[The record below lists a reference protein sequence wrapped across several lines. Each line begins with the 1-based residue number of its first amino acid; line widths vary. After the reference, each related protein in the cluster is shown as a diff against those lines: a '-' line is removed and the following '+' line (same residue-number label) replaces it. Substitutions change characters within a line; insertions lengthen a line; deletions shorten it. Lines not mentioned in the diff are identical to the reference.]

1 MYHDA
6 IVDEAPSVPCRF
18 QVWVLFSAGH
28 PDVPHLLPGLVE
40 LHVHRVHTG
49 VVRSHRVAHARGDAV
64 LLQHTG
70 VDRVRDTQKKTME
83 LSKAF
88 ILHTVALQKQ
98 NCGWIEVILLD
109 YVPLLLH
116 GVDLPPVPLH
126 IASYLSGSFS
136 R

>member
-1 MYHDA
+1 MGSLQLYCYEHGNAVYHDA

-40 LHVHRVHTG
+40 LHVHRVHAG

-70 VDRVRDTQKKTME
+70 VDRVRDTQKKTNGVIQSFYPAHCGTAEAE
-83 LSKAF
+83 L
-88 ILHTVALQKQ
+88 
-98 NCGWIEVILLD
+98 WLD
-109 YVPLLLH
+109 
-116 GVDLPPVPLH
+116 
-126 IASYLSGSFS
+126 
-136 R
+136 